1 MFFIFFILLILG
13 CLSVNVVLI
22 NGKFF
27 YDFCCCYVIMNVN
40 DKYWVFLYFLNFC
53 YKMECV
59 CVYVYCIVLK
69 YVFCSWYILKL
80 IMLFKFLI

>member
-27 YDFCCCYVIMNVN
+27 YDFWCCYVIMNIN
-40 DKYWVFLYFLNFC
+40 DKYCVFLYFLNFC
-53 YKMECV
+53 YIMEYV
-59 CVYVYCIVLK
+59 CVYVNCIVLK
-69 YVFCSWYILKL
+69 YVFCS
-80 IMLFKFLI
+80 